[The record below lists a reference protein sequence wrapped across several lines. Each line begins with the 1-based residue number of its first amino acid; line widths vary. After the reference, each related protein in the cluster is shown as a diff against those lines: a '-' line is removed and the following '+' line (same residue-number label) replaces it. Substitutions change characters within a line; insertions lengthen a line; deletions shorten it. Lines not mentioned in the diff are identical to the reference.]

1 MRCMHLILIL
11 LFISCFG
18 SSVHAQTA
26 EQKSAAS
33 AFIDAVAARAWDL
46 LDALS
51 HPTLREK
58 ITTTQWEELIDDLE
72 AKAGTLEYHRF
83 HQGAIDGP
91 FATIVHRVYFAK
103 DSIAVR
109 VMVDSS
115 NLVGGFW
122 LNPVEREYRFPPPSY
137 ADTLAF
143 HERELS
149 LGEEH
154 PLPATLTVPDGA
166 GPFPAVVLV
175 HGSGP
180 QDRDQTTGGNKI
192 FRDIAWG
199 LASRGVMVLRYD
211 KRTKL
216 YGKKMNRFRTT
227 VQEETIDD
235 AVLAIDVLARQPEAD
250 TNRLILVG
258 HSLGALL
265 APEIAT
271 LAPSVDAIVMLAPIA
286 RPLEVVIGDQLRF
299 IASTQDSLTIEE
311 RSKLNAELDKIQGIQ
326 DSALPPTTLLLGMPA
341 SYYYDMHK
349 RDQHMYA
356 RTLGKPLFIA
366 RGMKDY
372 QSSQMEFILWRE
384 ILEDVPDTAFRT
396 YNDCYHLFIRTDAT
410 PGPWN
415 YQAEGHVVEELIDD
429 LEVWCRELSLPP
441 NGDVR

>member
-1 MRCMHLILIL
+1 MRCTRLLLIL
-11 LFISCFG
+11 LSLSCVG
-18 SSVHAQTA
+18 SAVHAQSA

-33 AFIDAVAARAWDL
+33 AFIDALAARTWDR

-51 HPTLREK
+51 HYSLREK
-58 ITTTQWEELIDDLE
+58 ITTKEWEELIDDLE
-72 AKAGTLEYHRF
+72 AKAGRLEHHRF
-83 HQGAIDGP
+83 HQAAINGP
-91 FATIVHRVYFAK
+91 FATIVHHIHFAK

-122 LNPVEREYRFPPPSY
+122 LNPIEREFRFPPPSY

-154 PLPATLTVPDGA
+154 PLSAILTIPDGE
-166 GPFPAVVLV
+166 GPFPAAVLV

-180 QDRDQTTGGNKI
+180 QDKDQTIGGNKI

-211 KRTKL
+211 KRSKL
-216 YGKKMNRFRTT
+216 HGAKMNRFRTT

-235 AVLAIDVLARQPEAD
+235 AVIAVQVLARQPEAD
-250 TNRLILVG
+250 TNRLILIG

-271 LAPSVDAIVMLAPIA
+271 LAPSVDAVVMLAPIA

-299 IASTQDSLTIEE
+299 IASTQDSLTSEE
-311 RSKLNAELDKIQGIQ
+311 QNKLNAELDKVQGIQ
-326 DSALPPTTLLLGMPA
+326 DGSLPPTTLLLGMPA
-341 SYYYDMHK
+341 SYFYDMHK
-349 RDQHMYA
+349 RDQHGYA
-356 RTLGKPLFIA
+356 RTLGKPLFVA
-366 RGMKDY
+366 RGVKDY
-372 QSSQMEFILWRE
+372 QSSQMEYILWRE
-384 ILEDVPDTAFRT
+384 ILEEVPDTAFRT
-396 YNDCYHLFIRTDAT
+396 YDDCYHLFIRTDDT
-410 PGPWN
+410 PGPSN
-415 YQAEGHVVEELIDD
+415 YQVEGHVVEELIDD

-441 NGDVR
+441 DGGSR